1 MDQENNNNQAESLED
16 DSNSLETP
24 INTGSNNS
32 ANPSESSNNNTVS
45 NQSPTT
51 NPVDPSNQSAKKKKN
66 FFQKFNIYLIL
77 FTLILL
83 ISGVI
88 ITIAYLQNKNST
100 TPNTI
105 KSQTLTQNT
114 LNQLSN
120 SDVSVGAPK
129 QVLNVE
135 ANAVFAGKV
144 LISDGLQVAGAT
156 QINGPLTLLGIT
168 VNGIGTFQQLTANNG
183 LTVSGT
189 TSLQGATTISQNLQ
203 VNGNGTFNGSLSTGQ
218 LTTSSLNLSGDLSIL
233 HHIVATGSKPT
244 SNYNSA
250 LGNGGTGSVNGSDTA
265 GNINLNTGTSP
276 SAGCLITV
284 TFVSAFSVTPYI
296 LLTPVGANS
305 AGLAYYITRS
315 NSSFSIC
322 DNTPPP
328 AQSNISFDYFVVG

>member
-129 QVLNVE
+129 QVLNV
-135 ANAVFAGKV
+135 
-144 LISDGLQVAGAT
+144 
-156 QINGPLTLLGIT
+156 
-168 VNGIGTFQQLTANNG
+168 
-183 LTVSGT
+183 
-189 TSLQGATTISQNLQ
+189 
-203 VNGNGTFNGSLSTGQ
+203 
-218 LTTSSLNLSGDLSIL
+218 
-233 HHIVATGSKPT
+233 
-244 SNYNSA
+244 
-250 LGNGGTGSVNGSDTA
+250 
-265 GNINLNTGTSP
+265 
-276 SAGCLITV
+276 
-284 TFVSAFSVTPYI
+284 
-296 LLTPVGANS
+296 
-305 AGLAYYITRS
+305 
-315 NSSFSIC
+315 
-322 DNTPPP
+322 
-328 AQSNISFDYFVVG
+328 